1 MTSPPDR
8 GAGGRTHRGA
18 GADLD
23 DLYEAH
29 STRLVAQLYAYTR
42 DLALAE
48 DLVQEAFVRVVAR
61 WSKVSTYDDPVGWIR
76 RVAWNL
82 ATSDWR
88 RSRRARRLE
97 PRVREEHV
105 AGPSPDRV
113 VLVQALATLPPV
125 QRRVVVM
132 FYLADMSLADIAEFE
147 RVSEN
152 AIKQRLHRGR
162 AALAAALG
170 EPRSEVGHA

>member
-1 MTSPPDR
+1 MSAAQPS
-8 GAGGRTHRGA
+8 GGRRHAFRGTN
-18 GADLD
+18 ADLD
-23 DLYEAH
+23 EVYEAY
-29 STRLVAQLYAYTR
+29 STRLVAQLYAYTG

-48 DLVQEAFVRVVAR
+48 DLVQEAFVRVVPR

-88 RSRRARRLE
+88 RARRARRLAS
-97 PRVREEHV
+97 VTREEHV
-105 AGPSPDRV
+105 PEPSPDRV
-113 VLVQALATLPPV
+113 VLVQALAALPPV
-125 QRRVVVM
+125 QRRAVVM
-132 FYLADMSLADIAEFE
+132 FYLADMSLSDIAELE

-152 AIKQRLHRGR
+152 TIKQRLHRGR
-162 AALAAALG
+162 TALAAALK